1 MLFLGA
7 NTVLWSVLFAII
19 GIVLGVAAA
28 LFVPIFG
35 YKKETFIDEENI
47 EENKKIDKS
56 DVDFSKF

>member
-1 MLFLGA
+1 MHIYAERKKSMFILSS

-35 YKKETFIDEENI
+35 
-47 EENKKIDKS
+47 
-56 DVDFSKF
+56 